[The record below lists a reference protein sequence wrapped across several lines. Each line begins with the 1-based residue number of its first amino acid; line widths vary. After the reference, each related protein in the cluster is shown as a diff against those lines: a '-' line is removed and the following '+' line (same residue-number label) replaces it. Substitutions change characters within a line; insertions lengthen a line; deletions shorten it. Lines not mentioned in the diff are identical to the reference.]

1 MINLNIFGVSEL
13 FQAPVLTA
21 GHRLMGVAALL
32 GACFV
37 FTHLVTVIITSV
49 VDGFNWGINAW
60 VLDIGGFIAAFYF
73 AIQCGLSSNSKSVE
87 FRKKN
92 SWICTWAVLT
102 VGARILDIL
111 MLFGVVKWDEIY
123 VTPEGPTLWSN
134 VVSEVIF
141 GMAFTITA
149 LIGSLM
155 LLTYPGDIDPAQAE
169 NEFK

>member
-1 MINLNIFGVSEL
+1 MFDFKIFGVSGL
-13 FQAPVLTA
+13 FQAPTLTV
-21 GHRLMGVAALL
+21 GHRFLGVAALL

-37 FTHLVTVIITSV
+37 VTHLLTVFVTCA

-73 AIQCGLSSNSKSVE
+73 AIQCGMSSNSKSAD

-92 SWICTWAVLT
+92 SWICTWAFLT
-102 VGARILDIL
+102 IGARIFDIL
-111 MLFGVVKWDEIY
+111 MLFGVLKWSEIY

-141 GMAFTITA
+141 GMSFAVTA
-149 LIGSLM
+149 LLGSLM
-155 LLTYPGDIDPAQAE
+155 LLISPLNVNSAQI
-169 NEFK
+169 KKRT

>member
-13 FQAPVLTA
+13 FQAPVLSP

-37 FTHLVTVIITSV
+37 FAHLVTVIITSV

-60 VLDIGGFIAAFYF
+60 VLDIGGFIEAFYF

-92 SWICTWAVLT
+92 SWICTWAVLSI
-102 VGARILDIL
+102 GARILDIL

-123 VTPEGPTLWSN
+123 VTPQGPTLWSN
-134 VVSEVIF
+134 VISEVIF
-141 GMAFTITA
+141 GMAFIVTA

-155 LLTYPGDIDPAQAE
+155 LLISPWDVSSAQIKSE
-169 NEFK
+169 LK